1 MYCCFFDNLAFVLQ
15 IYALFIFYLACIT
28 NIGVCA
34 LCGIIFDVTEEMYIY
49 IYMVVKVTLR
59 IGFFKLIIIITS
71 SFIV

>member
-1 MYCCFFDNLAFVLQ
+1 MKMYCCFFDNLAFVLQ

-49 IYMVVKVTLR
+49 IY
-59 IGFFKLIIIITS
+59 IWWSKLHCVS
-71 SFIV
+71 GSLS